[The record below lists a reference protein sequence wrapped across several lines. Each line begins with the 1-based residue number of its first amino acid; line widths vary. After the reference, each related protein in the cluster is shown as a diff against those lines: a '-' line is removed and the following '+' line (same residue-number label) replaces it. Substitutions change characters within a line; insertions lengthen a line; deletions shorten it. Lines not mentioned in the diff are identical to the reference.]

1 MTLFYKTGITVY
13 TLVLNVL
20 SQKKKKKKD
29 THLSQT
35 ININRFNNYMIF
47 QNADVP

>member
-13 TLVLNVL
+13 TLVFNVL
-20 SQKKKKKKD
+20 SQKKKKKD

>member
-1 MTLFYKTGITVY
+1 MCFPK
-13 TLVLNVL
+13 
-20 SQKKKKKKD
+20 KKKKKKD